1 MNLSQAGGKV
11 PVEVG
16 GDSPWAL
23 IEWPSREVFEAL
35 WGKRT
40 PRANIEKY
48 WAMLVLRKDGAKLRE
63 VGAKFSVSRE
73 RVRAIEA
80 RFLRL
85 MKERYLGQTSGTEK
99 PERSRVEAKNR

>member
-1 MNLSQAGGKV
+1 MNLSQANGKV

-16 GDSPWAL
+16 GDSPWRL
-23 IEWPSREVFEAL
+23 IEWPSREAFDAL
-35 WGKRT
+35 WGSRT
-40 PRANIEKY
+40 PPANIEKY

-63 VGAKFSVSRE
+63 VGAKFAVTRE

-85 MKERYLGQTSGTEK
+85 MKAHYLVQTSGTAT
-99 PERSRVEAKNR
+99 PERSHAQAKNR

>member
-11 PVEVG
+11 PIEVG
-16 GDSPWAL
+16 GDSPWLL
-23 IEWPSREVFEAL
+23 IGWPSRDVFEAL

-40 PRANIEKY
+40 PQANIDKY
-48 WAMLVLRKDGAKLRE
+48 WAMLVLRKD
-63 VGAKFSVSRE
+63 GAKFSVSRE

-85 MKERYLGQTSGTEK
+85 MREHYLGQTSKTAK
-99 PERSRVEAKNR
+99 PERSRVEARNR

>member
-11 PVEVG
+11 PIEVG
-16 GDSPWAL
+16 GDSPWLL
-23 IEWPSREVFEAL
+23 IEWPSRDVFDAL
-35 WGKRT
+35 WSSRT

-48 WAMLVLRKDGAKLRE
+48 WAMLVLRKDGAKLAE
-63 VGAKFSVSRE
+63 VGANFSVTRE

-85 MKERYLGQTSGTEK
+85 MKEHYLGQTLGTAK
-99 PERSRVEAKNR
+99 PGRSHVEAKNR

>member
-11 PVEVG
+11 PIEVG
-16 GDSPWAL
+16 GDSPWLL
-23 IEWPSREVFEAL
+23 IEWPSRDVFEAL
-35 WGKRT
+35 WGTRT

-48 WAMLVLRKDGAKLRE
+48 YAMLVLRKDGAKLRE
-63 VGAKFSVSRE
+63 VGAKFSVTRE

-85 MKERYLGQTSGTEK
+85 MKEHHLGQTSGTEK
-99 PERSRVEAKNR
+99 PERFRVEAKNR

>member
-1 MNLSQAGGKV
+1 MNLSQANGKV

-16 GDSPWAL
+16 GDSPWLL
-23 IEWPSREVFEAL
+23 IEWPSRDVFDAL

-63 VGAKFSVSRE
+63 VGAKFSVTRE
-73 RVRAIEA
+73 RVRVIEA
-80 RFLRL
+80 KFLRL
-85 MKERYLGQTSGTEK
+85 MKKQHLGQTSGTEK
-99 PERSRVEAKNR
+99 PERSHAQAKNR

>member
-1 MNLSQAGGKV
+1 MNLGQAGGKV
-11 PVEVG
+11 PIEVG
-16 GDSPWAL
+16 GDSPWLL
-23 IEWPSREVFEAL
+23 IEWPSRDVFDAL
-35 WGKRT
+35 WGSRT

-48 WAMLVLRKDGAKLRE
+48 WAMLVLRKDGAKLSE

-85 MKERYLGQTSGTEK
+85 MKEHHLGQTLGTAT
-99 PERSRVEAKNR
+99 PERSHAQAKNR

>member
-1 MNLSQAGGKV
+1 MNLSQANGKV

-16 GDSPWAL
+16 GDSPWLL
-23 IEWPSREVFEAL
+23 IEWPSREAFDAL
-35 WGKRT
+35 WSSRT
-40 PRANIEKY
+40 PPANIEKY

-63 VGAKFSVSRE
+63 VGAKFSVTRE

-85 MKERYLGQTSGTEK
+85 MKAHYLKQTLGTAT
-99 PERSRVEAKNR
+99 PERSHAQAKNR

>member
-1 MNLSQAGGKV
+1 MNLSQANGKV

-16 GDSPWAL
+16 GDSPWLL
-23 IEWPSREVFEAL
+23 IEWPSREVFDAL
-35 WGKRT
+35 WSSRT
-40 PRANIEKY
+40 PPANIEKY

-63 VGAKFSVSRE
+63 VGAQFSVTRE

-85 MKERYLGQTSGTEK
+85 MKEHLLGQT
-99 PERSRVEAKNR
+99 

>member
-11 PVEVG
+11 PIEVG
-16 GDSPWAL
+16 GDSPWLL
-23 IEWPSREVFEAL
+23 IDWPSREVFEAL

-40 PRANIEKY
+40 PQANIEKY
-48 WAMLVLRKDGAKLRE
+48 WAMLVIRKDGAKLSE

-85 MKERYLGQTSGTEK
+85 MKEHYLRQTLGIEK
-99 PERSRVEAKNR
+99 PGKSHERARNR

>member
-1 MNLSQAGGKV
+1 MNLSQANGKV

-16 GDSPWAL
+16 GDSPWRL
-23 IEWPSREVFEAL
+23 IEWPSRDVFEAL
-35 WGKRT
+35 WSSRT
-40 PRANIEKY
+40 PPANIEKY

-63 VGAKFSVSRE
+63 VGAKFSVTRE

-85 MKERYLGQTSGTEK
+85 MKAHYLGRTLGTAT
-99 PERSRVEAKNR
+99 PERSHAQAKNR

>member
-11 PVEVG
+11 PIEVG
-16 GDSPWAL
+16 GDSPWLL
-23 IEWPSREVFEAL
+23 IGWPSRDVFEAL

-40 PRANIEKY
+40 PQANIEKY
-48 WAMLVLRKDGAKLRE
+48 WAMLVLRKDGAKLSE

-85 MKERYLGQTSGTEK
+85 MKEHYLRQTSGTAK
-99 PERSRVEAKNR
+99 PERSRVEARNR

>member
-16 GDSPWAL
+16 GDSPWLL
-23 IEWPSREVFEAL
+23 IDWPSRDVFEAL

-40 PRANIEKY
+40 PQANIEKY
-48 WAMLVLRKDGAKLRE
+48 WAMLVLRKDGAKLSE

-80 RFLRL
+80 KFLRL
-85 MKERYLGQTSGTEK
+85 MKEHYLGQTLGIAK
-99 PERSRVEAKNR
+99 PGRSRVEAKNR